1 MVDIMLKLVP
11 KYVLKHIAK
20 RLLFVFTLLWDGL
33 NILTLPKSKGGGGIA
48 IVKLDAI
55 GDFILWLDSA
65 KYYKEIYPGTP
76 ITLIANAAWAP
87 LAEKMNLVWGRVLP
101 VNFDGLTFSP
111 WYRWK
116 TLRSIREKGFDVV
129 INPTYSRVPTHDDAL
144 VRVAGSKEIIGSSGN
159 LTNALSWEVKITNQ
173 WYTQL
178 VSADTSPL
186 VELERHQEFLR
197 NGFGINYS
205 LAVPAIPERLDEK
218 VDLGQGSYFVVFPGA
233 SSSMR
238 RWPAK
243 KFALLIRKL
252 TQKYCANAVLCGG
265 AADQALCSSILQD
278 LDDKAAINLAGQT
291 TLYQLAEV
299 IRGAQFLISN
309 ETVAVH
315 IGAAVGTKTVCIL
328 GGGHYGRFVPYPEKL
343 EKGRLIAIA
352 KIMPCFN
359 CNWFCSKTL
368 SAEGSAPCIAE
379 IGVDQVI
386 DGLSTES
393 VLRSE
398 LVK

>member
-1 MVDIMLKLVP
+1 MIDIMGKLLP

-20 RLLFVFTLLWDGL
+20 RLLFVYTLLWDGL

-65 KYYKEIYPGTP
+65 KYYKEIYPGVP
-76 ITLIANAAWAP
+76 VTLIANAAWAP
-87 LAEKMNLVWGRVLP
+87 LAEKLDLAWKAVLP
-101 VNFDGLTFSP
+101 VSFDSLTFSP

-116 TLRSIREKGFDVV
+116 ALRAIQKKGFDVV
-129 INPTYSRVPTHDDAL
+129 INPTYSRVPTHDDA
-144 VRVAGSKEIIGSSGN
+144 VARVAGAKEIIGSSGN
-159 LTNALSWEVKITNQ
+159 LTNALSWEAKLTNQ

-178 VSADTSPL
+178 VSANPSPL
-186 VELERHQEFLR
+186 VELERHQEFLH

-205 LAVPAIPERLDEK
+205 LAVPVIPERLDEK
-218 VDLGQGSYFVVFPGA
+218 VDLGKESYFVVFPGA

-238 RWPAK
+238 RWPAS

-252 TQKYCANAVLCGG
+252 TQKYHSNVVLCGG
-265 AADQALCSSILQD
+265 ATDQALCSSILQE
-278 LDDKAAINLAGQT
+278 LDGQAAINLAGKT

-315 IGAAVGTKTVCIL
+315 IGAAVATKTVCLL
-328 GGGHYGRFVPYPEKL
+328 GGGHYGRFFPYPDKL
-343 EKGRLIAIA
+343 GKGRLIAVA
-352 KIMPCFN
+352 NIMPCFN
-359 CNWFCSKTL
+359 CNWFCTKTL
-368 SAEGSAPCIAE
+368 TAEGGAPCIAE
-379 IGVDQVI
+379 IDVDQII
-386 DGLSTES
+386 DGLSTDS
-393 VLRSE
+393 DL
-398 LVK
+398 L